1 MIHIE
6 QYGSNTFYIRNLPPE
21 RPVERYELVE
31 MLRDAVNQG
40 IDPREF
46 LDSDVISRFIEESGE
61 ALF

>member
-6 QYGSNTFYIRNLPPE
+6 QHGSNTYYIRNLPEE

-46 LDSDVISRFIEESGE
+46 LDSDTINRFIEESGE

>member
-6 QYGSNTFYIRNLPPE
+6 QHGSNTYFIRNLPEE

-31 MLRDAVNQG
+31 MLREAVSQG

-46 LDSDVISRFIEESGE
+46 LDSDTINRFIEESGE
-61 ALF
+61 TLF